1 MSVFGIGEMA
11 GSIFMGLVVDK
22 ISSKVGCIVNMICV
36 VIVWAVSFMQIQAN
50 KDNILVYFFTFVWG
64 FMDGGVNTHTT

>member
-1 MSVFGIGEMA
+1 MA

-22 ISSKVGCIVNMICV
+22 IGSKVGCIVNMICV

-50 KDNILVYFFTFVWG
+50 KDNIWIVSTLPYEQTYV
-64 FMDGGVNTHTT
+64 

>member
-1 MSVFGIGEMA
+1 MGVLGIGEMI

-22 ISSKVGCIVNMICV
+22 IGSKVGCIVNMICV

-50 KDNILVYFFTFVWG
+50 EDNILVYIFTFVWG
-64 FMDGGVNTHTT
+64 FMDGAVNTHTT